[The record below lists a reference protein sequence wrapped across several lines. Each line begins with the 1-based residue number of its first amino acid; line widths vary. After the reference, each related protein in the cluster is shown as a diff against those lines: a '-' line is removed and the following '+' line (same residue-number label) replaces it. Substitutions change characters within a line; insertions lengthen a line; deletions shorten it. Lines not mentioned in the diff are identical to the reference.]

1 MSSFTRAGALWTGA
15 HAGMMTNVLRK
26 EWGFLGF
33 VQSDGNG
40 YRLMS
45 NYIDGIRA
53 GNDLFM
59 CGGGKKCLD
68 AYKNSPTITQ
78 AMRES
83 THRVL
88 YALTKTFAMNG
99 LSSNVHIKSVTPWW
113 RSAILALQITTIS
126 LTVVSAGLLTTS
138 IVFKMKDKKKKEN

>member
-1 MSSFTRAGALWTGA
+1 
-15 HAGMMTNVLRK
+15 
-26 EWGFLGF
+26 
-33 VQSDGNG
+33 
-40 YRLMS
+40 
-45 NYIDGIRA
+45 
-53 GNDLFM
+53 
-59 CGGGKKCLD
+59 
-68 AYKNSPTITQ
+68 
-78 AMRES
+78 MRES

-138 IVFKMKDKKKKEN
+138 IVFKVKDKKKKEN